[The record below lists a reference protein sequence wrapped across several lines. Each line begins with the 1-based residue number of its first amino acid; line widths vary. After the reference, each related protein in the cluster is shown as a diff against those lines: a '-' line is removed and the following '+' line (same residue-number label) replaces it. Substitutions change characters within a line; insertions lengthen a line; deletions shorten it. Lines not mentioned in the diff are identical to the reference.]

1 MSASVPNNEP
11 EQTTM
16 VQEPKPLASVP
27 FLHTTFLWPEGVD
40 GECPHCGKVFGTG
53 QRVAVLDA
61 RYYQKSVAEGAIEEA
76 SLYGHAL
83 CIQKDARG
91 GRGWIPLTTLA

>member
-1 MSASVPNNEP
+1 M

-16 VQEPKPLASVP
+16 VDDPKPLAPVP
-27 FLHTTFLWPEGVD
+27 FLHKTFLWPEGPRAD
-40 GECPHCGKVFGTG
+40 GECCPHCGKKLRAG
-53 QRVAVLDA
+53 QRAGVLDA
-61 RYYQKSVAEGAIEEA
+61 RYYQKNVSEGQLDE
-76 SLYGHAL
+76 SQLYGHAL

>member
-53 QRVAVLDA
+53 QRVAVLA
-61 RYYQKSVAEGAIEEA
+61 GYIGE
-76 SLYGHAL
+76 
-83 CIQKDARG
+83 DARG